1 VASGR
6 GKSSTSTGNRGK
18 QTAETAGMDSLETAD
33 PTAAVAPLG
42 DSPDPA
48 QPVPEPALAQ
58 TDAGDAQIP
67 ADAEPAGDA
76 PPQPPQDS
84 IAEAIVLTEPEAP
97 PPPAPAS
104 APRSGMGIVPLVI
117 GGVVAA
123 GIGYGA
129 AYLGLLPTAQRAAPT
144 DPAVSAALGQQGEA
158 LAALQEQIA
167 AIGAAVAAGPATMQD
182 QGTLDLSPVLGQIA
196 ALSTQ
201 IAATSAGIDTLATR
215 VGALENRP
223 VFTGNADADLLAA
236 QEAADARAAE
246 LAAERDAIAAEAAAL
261 QEAALAA
268 ATQAA
273 EAEAAAARAIAEAEA
288 AAQAAVT
295 RAAVE
300 AGLGQL
306 QAALADGA
314 PYAAPLATLA
324 ASLDIPAALQASAE
338 TGVPTQAQL
347 TRDFAPL
354 ARAALPVALQETAG
368 DSIGDRLGAFVM
380 GQIGGRAVAP
390 RAGDDPDAVLSRVG
404 AAIAAGDLDRALAEI
419 AALPQGAQAVLA
431 PLAQQIAAR
440 RDAVAGLATVT
451 AALAAS
457 AN

>member
-1 VASGR
+1 
-6 GKSSTSTGNRGK
+6 
-18 QTAETAGMDSLETAD
+18 MDSPETAD
-33 PTAAVAPLG
+33 PTGAPAPLG

-48 QPVPEPALAQ
+48 QQVPEPALAQ
-58 TDAGDAQIP
+58 ADAADAQIP

-84 IAEAIVLTEPEAP
+84 IEEAIVLTEPEAP
-97 PPPAPAS
+97 PLPAPPPPP

-129 AYLGLLPTAQRAAPT
+129 AYLGLLPTAQRVAPT

-201 IAATSAGIDTLATR
+201 IEATSAGIDTLATR

-236 QEAADARAAE
+236 QEAADARAAD

-288 AAQAAVT
+288 AAQAAMT
-295 RAAVE
+295 RAAAE
-300 AGLGQL
+300 AGLGQI

-324 ASLDIPAALQASAE
+324 TRLDIPAALQASAE

-368 DSIGDRLGAFVM
+368 DGIGDRLGAFVM
-380 GQIGGRAVAP
+380 GQIGGRAVEP

-404 AAIAAGDLDRALAEI
+404 AAIAAGDLDTALAEI